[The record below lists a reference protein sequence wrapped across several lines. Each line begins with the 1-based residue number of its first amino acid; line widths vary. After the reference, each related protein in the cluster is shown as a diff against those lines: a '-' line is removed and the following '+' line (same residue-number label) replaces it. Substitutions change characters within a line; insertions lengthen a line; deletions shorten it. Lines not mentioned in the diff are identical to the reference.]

1 MDYSTLLTDDQ
12 KREILV
18 GRIQQFASEAYQIS
32 LNQKVL
38 TENNGDEGTIA
49 TNQANLDTLAKA
61 IEVHQNELDAL
72 PAPAPQQ

>member
-1 MDYSTLLTDDQ
+1 MDYSTLLTDNQ

-38 TENNGDEGTIA
+38 TENGGEEVAIA
-49 TNQANLDTLAKA
+49 SNEANLATLEKA
-61 IEVHQNELDAL
+61 IQVHQEELASL
-72 PAPAPQQ
+72 PEPTPEA